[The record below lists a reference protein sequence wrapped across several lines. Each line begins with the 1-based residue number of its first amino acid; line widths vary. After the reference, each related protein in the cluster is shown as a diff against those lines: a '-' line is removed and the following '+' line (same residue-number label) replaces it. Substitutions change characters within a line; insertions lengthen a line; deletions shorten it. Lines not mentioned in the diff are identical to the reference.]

1 MYRHALKASPAPAE
15 VFERIDEEEAISQE
29 LAETSSTTATSPAS
43 IAGQV
48 GNTIGQG
55 LGKQD
60 LTMFY

>member
-1 MYRHALKASPAPAE
+1 
-15 VFERIDEEEAISQE
+15 VFERIDEEDAMARE
-29 LAETSSTTATSPAS
+29 LTETSSTAATSPAS

-55 LGKQD
+55 LGKRD